1 MSQTAAR
8 EGKTRNLD
16 IAIQQMP
23 RIVEMRIGQRGLIVV
38 CGSCATL
45 TPSSVAEAEMK
56 DLNPFIYLVSFLM
69 NQCSCSIMLF
79 RYLTC
84 NTSISQNQPSNN
96 SRQFMFCNLA
106 RFAPNFRWLCNSRP
120 TYLSLRCKIGPSV
133 RIQLSSVSACL
144 LPSRSTAHILR
155 PISSG
160 SHAPL

>member
-1 MSQTAAR
+1 M
-8 EGKTRNLD
+8 
-16 IAIQQMP
+16 
-23 RIVEMRIGQRGLIVV
+23 
-38 CGSCATL
+38 CATL

-106 RFAPNFRWLCNSRP
+106 RFAPSFRWLCNSRP
-120 TYLSLRCKIGPSV
+120 IYLSLRCKIWSIRQDTAFFCFRLFASIAINGAYFTTYQFRVACSTLIPRSAMV
-133 RIQLSSVSACL
+133 SS
-144 LPSRSTAHILR
+144 RLR
-155 PISSG
+155 
-160 SHAPL
+160 